1 MRSFV
6 PFQFVSLNAGQTS
19 VPFQYTAG
27 HISLPLDS
35 VIIISS
41 IGSPETDRGPPRS

>member
-6 PFQFVSLNAGQTS
+6 PFQFVTLHAVETS
-19 VPFQYTAG
+19 VSVPYTGG

-35 VIIISS
+35 VIIVSS